1 MKMRWPRSERAIRNI
16 IMAIH
21 KSKGNGQTLEERCRG
36 KGISLSTYYRW
47 RRWLRD
53 EDVRPVS
60 LTGLDPRD
68 REFMNHVRSVR
79 KQMGGE

>member
-16 IMAIH
+16 ITAIH
-21 KSKGNGQTLEERCRG
+21 ASKGNGQTLIERCRA

-53 EDVRPVS
+53 EDAGV
-60 LTGLDPRD
+60 
-68 REFMNHVRSVR
+68 EFLNHVRSVHE
-79 KQMGGE
+79 QLGGKW